1 MHRLIVPC
9 ILLLV
14 IVAEGAWLFLLE
26 RGVMWLLALLLL
38 VAASLS
44 NEDPPMGIAG
54 VFGIV
59 LGAGLVALFGVLY
72 ALCRDV
78 DSRDSTT

>member
-14 IVAEGAWLFLLE
+14 IAAEGAWLFLLE
-26 RGVMWLLALLLL
+26 RGAMWVLALLLL
-38 VAASLS
+38 MAASLS
-44 NEDPPMGIAG
+44 DEERLAGIAG

-59 LGAGLVALFGVLY
+59 LGIGLVALFGVLY

-78 DSRDSTT
+78 DSRNSTT

>member
-1 MHRLIVPC
+1 MYRLIVPC

-14 IVAEGAWLFLLE
+14 IAAEGAWLFLLE
-26 RGVMWLLALLLL
+26 RGAMWVLALLLL
-38 VAASLS
+38 MAASLS
-44 NEDPPMGIAG
+44 DEERLVGIAG
-54 VFGIV
+54 IFGIV
-59 LGAGLVALFGVLY
+59 LGIGLVALFGVLY